1 MKKAGFT
8 LIELLMASVILV
20 ILAAVV
26 APNFARWEVRA
37 KESEVKSVTHSVQ
50 MAVEDY
56 KATPG
61 WEGSYPSTASEL
73 QWVAQYYLP
82 SSVQS
87 KKNPF
92 NLAEDY
98 GTVGSG
104 LRFGYYT
111 GVGQICY
118 GYSSQVNRYTIVA
131 MGGTHGVTILTL
143 MEGQ

>member
-1 MKKAGFT
+1 
-8 LIELLMASVILV
+8 V
-20 ILAAVV
+20 ILAVLATI
-26 APNFARWEVRA
+26 AIPNFTRWEVRA

-104 LRFGYYT
+104 LRYFGEWGAGRIHYA
-111 GVGQICY
+111 
-118 GYSSQVNRYTIVA
+118 YSIQMNIYTIVA
-131 MGGTHGVTILTL
+131 EGGTTGVSILTL